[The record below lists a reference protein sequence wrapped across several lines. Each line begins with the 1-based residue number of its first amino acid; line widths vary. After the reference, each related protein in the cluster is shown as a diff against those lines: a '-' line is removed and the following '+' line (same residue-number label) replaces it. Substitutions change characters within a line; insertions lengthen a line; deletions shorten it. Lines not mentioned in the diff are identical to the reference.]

1 MAPLTS
7 TETFTTELAPA
18 DVLARTQEWF
28 AKYKGQ
34 VVATS
39 ENEIE
44 VKSGSQAKMRLLG
57 GAFIAATSLPVR
69 TRITLTP
76 NGGGNDSTGS
86 GGTGTDVTVTAEDA
100 VGFGAKTGMKSRYL
114 VWLGEITAGL
124 RTALT

>member
-7 TETFTTELAPA
+7 TETFTTQLSPA

-69 TRITLTP
+69 TRISLTP
-76 NGGGNDSTGS
+76 NGTA
-86 GGTGTDVTVTAEDA
+86 TDVTVTAEDA

-124 RTALT
+124 RAALT